1 MSCVIPQNQPI
12 YQALLDKAA
21 SYPADKLYQAKAY
34 KNAAESITSY
44 TLNLFEISEI
54 YPDKIPGIARHIEG
68 FIYDFIENNEK
79 KMSTCVIP
87 QNQPIYQAL
96 LDKSYTKAAAGIAS
110 YTRNLFEISEIYP
123 DKISGVDRNIEG
135 FIYDFIE
142 NNEKKTVY

>member
-1 MSCVIPQNQPI
+1 MTCVIPQNQPI

-54 YPDKIPGIARHIEG
+54 YPDKIPGIGRH
-68 FIYDFIENNEK
+68 
-79 KMSTCVIP
+79 
-87 QNQPIYQAL
+87 
-96 LDKSYTKAAAGIAS
+96 
-110 YTRNLFEISEIYP
+110 
-123 DKISGVDRNIEG
+123 IEG